1 MILLEVTTIPSS
13 SITDWVQ
20 AIGVLLGVPVAVWSI
35 IKLFLKDKQKE
46 HELTTLKDIAKSQ
59 NSLIGRINEQIDE
72 LKKQTLQFTY
82 QSDHLNEANQILREQ
97 IKIQTEAFLH
107 DKDYKKKL
115 LKLENLKRKSE
126 IKPFFKIKE
135 YTNKLKPEIDLINLG
150 NDAYNVRIQTS
161 DSLDKKISDLIE
173 RRKDL
178 KFSVVTET
186 SDEYSHLVRNIPL
199 EFTILFEDVDKNR
212 YKQII
217 SIHDMNYSISEPVEI
232 EQLLPTP

>member
-20 AIGVLLGVPVAVWSI
+20 AIGVLLGVPFAVWSI

-72 LKKQTLQFTY
+72 LKKQTQQFTY
-82 QSDHLNEANQILREQ
+82 QSYHLNEANQILREQ

-107 DKDYKKKL
+107 DKNYKKKS
-115 LKLENLKRKSE
+115 LELEKLKRKSE
-126 IKPFFKIKE
+126 IKPFFQIKE

-150 NDAYNVRIQTS
+150 GG
-161 DSLDKKISDLIE
+161 
-173 RRKDL
+173 
-178 KFSVVTET
+178 
-186 SDEYSHLVRNIPL
+186 
-199 EFTILFEDVDKNR
+199 
-212 YKQII
+212 
-217 SIHDMNYSISEPVEI
+217 
-232 EQLLPTP
+232 